1 MILNARLL
9 SYVTSVDVEEPL
21 TRSHL
26 LHGRGLMS
34 LPDTCTVDLTDPD
47 VELSSMEL
55 SKRMNHLSNVMN
67 HFWRRWRDEYLIEL
81 RDSHRHSAK
90 DTVPTPVAVG
100 DIVVVHD
107 EDLPRGFWKLA
118 RVESL
123 VTEADGLV
131 RGATIRVKPKGGRSS
146 VLKRPI
152 QGLYGYPQGEERI
165 VFLLES
171 TRIQN

>member
-55 SKRMNHLSNVMN
+55 SKRMNHLNNVMN

-118 RVESL
+118 
-123 VTEADGLV
+123 
-131 RGATIRVKPKGGRSS
+131 
-146 VLKRPI
+146 
-152 QGLYGYPQGEERI
+152 
-165 VFLLES
+165 
-171 TRIQN
+171 